1 MGTIMGSHADKGCLC
16 SQKMALL
23 LIMLADS
30 RQASCS
36 RINEE
41 NQAVP
46 WILRGTRHADN
57 SIRDS

>member
-36 RINEE
+36 RVNGE
-41 NQAVP
+41 NQGVP
-46 WILRGTRHADN
+46 WILGGIRHADN